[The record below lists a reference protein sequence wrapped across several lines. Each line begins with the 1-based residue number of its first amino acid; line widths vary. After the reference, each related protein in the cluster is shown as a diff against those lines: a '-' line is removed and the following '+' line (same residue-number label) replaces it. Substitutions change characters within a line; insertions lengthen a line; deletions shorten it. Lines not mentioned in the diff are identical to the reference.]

1 MTTTTTD
8 LLDALHGVLDAL
20 GPVAV
25 AVSGG
30 VDSTTLGA
38 LALARN
44 PSETRLFHAVSPAVP
59 AEATER
65 LRAHAEP
72 AGWPLS
78 IIDAGEFADPNY
90 LRNPVNRCFYCKQN
104 LYQTIR
110 EHTASTVLSGANL
123 DDLDDFRPGLRAAA
137 DHAVRHPWIEA
148 RIDKAGIRRLAAAS
162 GLHEFADLPAS
173 PCLSSRVETGIG
185 IAGNDLR
192 AIDAAEHL
200 LRRELAPETV
210 RCRCARGW
218 RRGRTGPADPR
229 QARRT
234 RAAGAGR
241 AHPRPLRA
249 DRTSGG
255 GGLRAVPARE
265 RRDQKGSPVS
275 SAGREVRLDVGR
287 RARIGLDEAI
297 LCETKTPAQLSHILD
312 EAAGGGRTM
321 LLTRLS
327 DPQFQ
332 ALRAE
337 HAAVLDYHALS
348 QTGIF
353 GAIAPPEGPARIA
366 IVTAG
371 SSDAGVA
378 HEAAR
383 TLAYAGVAC
392 ELVCDVGVAGLWRVL
407 EQVDRLAE
415 MDVVIAV
422 AGMDAAMVSVIGW
435 ARPGTGD
442 RRPRLHWLRRRPA
455 GRDRAV

>member
-148 RIDKAGIRRLAAAS
+148 RIDKAGIRRLAAAR

-210 RCRCARGW
+210 RCRVRAGGVVVELDPPTLARLGGDERRALGARIRALFAPTGRPEAVGFAPY
-218 RRGRTGPADPR
+218 RRGN
-229 QARRT
+229 
-234 RAAGAGR
+234 
-241 AHPRPLRA
+241 
-249 DRTSGG
+249 
-255 GGLRAVPARE
+255 AVIR
-265 RRDQKGSPVS
+265 K
-275 SAGREVRLDVGR
+275 
-287 RARIGLDEAI
+287 
-297 LCETKTPAQLSHILD
+297 ETP
-312 EAAGGGRTM
+312 
-321 LLTRLS
+321 
-327 DPQFQ
+327 
-332 ALRAE
+332 
-337 HAAVLDYHALS
+337 
-348 QTGIF
+348 
-353 GAIAPPEGPARIA
+353 
-366 IVTAG
+366 
-371 SSDAGVA
+371 
-378 HEAAR
+378 
-383 TLAYAGVAC
+383 
-392 ELVCDVGVAGLWRVL
+392 
-407 EQVDRLAE
+407 
-415 MDVVIAV
+415 
-422 AGMDAAMVSVIGW
+422 
-435 ARPGTGD
+435 
-442 RRPRLHWLRRRPA
+442 
-455 GRDRAV
+455 

>member
-210 RCRCARGW
+210 RCRVRAGGVVVELDPPTLAKLGGHEQRALGARIRALFAPTGRPEAVGFAPY
-218 RRGRTGPADPR
+218 RRGN
-229 QARRT
+229 
-234 RAAGAGR
+234 
-241 AHPRPLRA
+241 
-249 DRTSGG
+249 
-255 GGLRAVPARE
+255 AVIR
-265 RRDQKGSPVS
+265 K
-275 SAGREVRLDVGR
+275 
-287 RARIGLDEAI
+287 EA
-297 LCETKTPAQLSHILD
+297 P
-312 EAAGGGRTM
+312 
-321 LLTRLS
+321 
-327 DPQFQ
+327 
-332 ALRAE
+332 
-337 HAAVLDYHALS
+337 
-348 QTGIF
+348 
-353 GAIAPPEGPARIA
+353 
-366 IVTAG
+366 
-371 SSDAGVA
+371 
-378 HEAAR
+378 
-383 TLAYAGVAC
+383 
-392 ELVCDVGVAGLWRVL
+392 
-407 EQVDRLAE
+407 
-415 MDVVIAV
+415 
-422 AGMDAAMVSVIGW
+422 
-435 ARPGTGD
+435 
-442 RRPRLHWLRRRPA
+442 
-455 GRDRAV
+455 